1 VVLVPREES
10 PLPKGNGPLVEFSR
24 DLRLLREKVGK
35 PTYRVLSAR
44 AHYSE
49 AALSQAAA
57 GRKLPSLEVTLAY
70 VRACDGDVE
79 EWQRRWR
86 EVVVALEP
94 PVPPSSDGSPYAGLA
109 PFRVEDAVRFFG
121 REKLVEEVLVR
132 LAAQRVVVVVGAS
145 GTGKTSLL
153 RAGVAP
159 KLAGPTVVLTPGAHP
174 LEECL
179 IRLARLAG
187 APVARPADDSRGLHH
202 AVRRAVPDGSE
213 LVLVVD
219 QFEEVFTLCTDHAE
233 RVRFIDQLLT
243 AATIDRSG
251 CRVVLSVRADFYGDC
266 VGHPALSHALRD
278 GQVTV
283 EPMTTDELRQAV
295 VRPAARVDC
304 VVETALVA
312 RIVGD
317 AGGQSGVL
325 PLVSHVLME
334 TWRRRR
340 GTTLTLKGYEAA
352 GGIEHAVAHT
362 AEAAFTALSSE
373 RRRTAQQVLL
383 RLCALGEGIEDTKRR
398 AGRDELD
405 QLGGDVRSVLE
416 HLAAAR
422 LIVLGEDSV
431 EIAHEAL
438 IRSWPRLRGWLAEDR
453 EGLRVHRDLT
463 DAAAAWRTLGEDS
476 GALYRGVR
484 LALARSWAE
493 HHDWALSQTERDFLT
508 ASVADSAR
516 TEAAERRRS
525 SLLRV
530 LVALLSVLLLIAA
543 GTTWYAVR
551 AAQVTAEQRNSALAQ
566 KVATQAPALRTVD
579 PALAGQLALA
589 AFRLDPTADT
599 RSGLL
604 SSVVGPR
611 TTVLTDGVARRAV
624 AFGQGGTLLATAG
637 DTHTVRLRRLPSPN
651 TPEPVIEITARS
663 ERVESLAFTPD
674 GTRLVAAGH
683 DGLVSLWNV
692 ENPAEPRLL
701 AEVQAHAEAVYHVGF
716 SPDGTALI
724 TASNDGT
731 AALWDVRDPSTPTRV
746 ATLTGHG
753 DPVGWAEFAP
763 DGRSAVTA
771 SDDGTV
777 GLWDVTDL
785 AHPRR
790 TALLPAHS
798 PKVNS
803 AVFSPD
809 GALLLTA
816 GFDATARLWDLR
828 ADGGPREVGVLAR
841 HRDTVQA
848 ARFSPDGR
856 TVVTTGWDY
865 TALLWDVS
873 TPSTPT
879 VTGTIAGHTNTVW
892 AADFGPDGRV
902 VATAGN
908 DGAVRLTD
916 VPGRVLGGH
925 TDTVRAS
932 AVSAD
937 GRTAVTGDRDG
948 TVRLWDVADPDRP
961 RRLALPASQMAR
973 VRSVALS
980 RTVLAAGD
988 VDGLVRL
995 WDVSD
1000 PARARLLPQTIQHPG
1015 TARALAFSPDGATLA
1030 VGGDDPEHVIRLWS
1044 LREPSAPVIVGQV
1057 TGSTDFVPA
1066 LAFSPRGDLLA
1077 YAMSGTVRLTDV
1089 SDPARP
1095 RLVATLEGHTDRVLA
1110 LDFAPDG
1117 RHLVSAGLDRT
1128 ARVWDVHDPRSPSH
1142 VSTLSGHQG
1151 AVPSVAYSPDGS
1163 RIATAGYDHTAR
1175 LWDVTDPRAPAPWA
1189 TLSKHADEVHT
1200 VAFFP
1205 NGRTLLTGG
1214 RDATALLWRIAPDD
1228 AAAEACALAHPPAT
1242 AKQWAAYFSDV
1253 DAPAPC
1259 R

>member
-1 VVLVPREES
+1 MPREES
-10 PLPKGNGPLVEFSR
+10 PLPEGDLPLVEFARS
-24 DLRLLREKVGK
+24 LRLVREKAGK

-79 EWQRRWR
+79 EWERRWR
-86 EVVVALEP
+86 ELAVTLEP
-94 PVPPSSDGSPYAGLA
+94 PAPPDSDEPPYAGLA
-109 PFRVEDAVRFFG
+109 PFRVEDAERFFG
-121 REKLVEEVLVR
+121 REPLVEAVLAR
-132 LAAQRVVVVVGAS
+132 LATQRVVVVVGAS

-153 RAGVAP
+153 RAGVTPALP
-159 KLAGPTVVLTPGAHP
+159 GPAVVLTPGAHP
-174 LEECL
+174 LEECFL
-179 IRLARLAG
+179 RLAG
-187 APVARPADDSRGLHH
+187 LADAPVGLPSDDVRGLHH
-202 AVRRAVPDGSE
+202 AVRRAAADGRE
-213 LVLVVD
+213 LVVIVD

-243 AATIDRSG
+243 AATTDRSA

-266 VGHPALSHALRD
+266 VAHPALSRALRD

-283 EPMTTDELRQAV
+283 EPMTTDELRRAV
-295 VRPAARVDC
+295 VQPAARTAC
-304 VVETALVA
+304 VVESALVA

-317 AGGQSGVL
+317 AGGQPGVL
-325 PLVSHVLME
+325 PLVSHVLLE

-340 GTTLTLKGYEAA
+340 GTTLTVKGYEAA

-362 AEAAFTALSSE
+362 AEAAFTALSPE
-373 RRRTAQQVLL
+373 RQRTAQQVLL
-383 RLCALGEGIEDTKRR
+383 RLCALGEGLEDTKRR
-398 AGRDELD
+398 ADRDELE
-405 QLGGDVRSVLE
+405 QLGGDVRAVLE
-416 HLAAAR
+416 NLAAAR
-422 LIVLGEDSV
+422 LIVLDGDSV

-438 IRSWPRLRGWLAEDR
+438 LRSWPRLRGWLAEDR
-453 EGLRVHRDLT
+453 EGLRVHRELT
-463 DAAAAWRTLGEDS
+463 GAAATWRALGADP

-484 LALARSWAE
+484 LAVARSWAE
-493 HHDWALSQTERDFLT
+493 RHDHVLSRPERDFLA
-508 ASVADSAR
+508 ASVAESAR
-516 TEAAERRRS
+516 AEAAGRRRS
-525 SLLRV
+525 AQLRV

-551 AAQVTAEQRNSALAQ
+551 AAEVTAAQRNSAVAQ

-599 RSGLL
+599 RGSLL
-604 SSVVGPR
+604 STVVGPR
-611 TTVLTDGVARRAV
+611 TTVLTGDVARRAV
-624 AFGQGGTLLATAG
+624 AFSPRGSLLAAAG
-637 DTHTVRLRRLPSPN
+637 DARAVRLWRLPLPHAA
-651 TPEPVIEITARS
+651 EPLADVVARS
-663 ERVESLAFTPD
+663 ERVESLAFTAD
-674 GTRLVAAGH
+674 GARLAAAGH
-683 DGLVSLWNV
+683 DGLVSVWNV
-692 ENPAEPRLL
+692 EDPVRPRLL
-701 AEVQAHAEAVYHVGF
+701 AEVRAHAEAVYHVAF
-716 SPDGTALI
+716 SPDGTTLI
-724 TASNDGT
+724 TAGNDGT

-746 ATLTGHG
+746 AVLSGHDG
-753 DPVGWAEFAP
+753 PLSWAEFAP

-777 GLWDVTDL
+777 GLWDVTDR

-790 TALLPAHS
+790 TALVPAHS
-798 PKVNS
+798 DKVTS

-816 GFDATARLWDLR
+816 GFDAVARLWDLR
-828 ADGGPREVGVLAR
+828 AAAGPRELGRLAR

-848 ARFSPDGR
+848 ARFAPDGR

-865 TALLWDVS
+865 TAWLWDVS
-873 TPSTPT
+873 DPSAPT

-892 AADFGPDGRV
+892 AADFSPDGRV

-908 DGAVRLTD
+908 DGAIRLTD

-948 TVRLWDVADPDRP
+948 TVRLWDVTDPDRP
-961 RRLALPASQMAR
+961 RRLPLPEAKMAR
-973 VRSVALS
+973 VRSVVLS
-980 RTVLAAGD
+980 GTVLAAGD
-988 VDGLVRL
+988 VAGLVRL
-995 WDVSD
+995 WDVTD
-1000 PARARLLPQTIQHPG
+1000 PAHARLLPQPIRHPG
-1015 TARALAFSPDGATLA
+1015 TARALAFRPDGAVLA

-1044 LREPSAPVIVGQV
+1044 LRDPAAPVVAGQV
-1057 TGSTDFVPA
+1057 TGATDFAPA

-1077 YAMSGTVRLTDV
+1077 QAMTRTVRLIDV
-1089 SDPARP
+1089 ADPARP
-1095 RLVATLEGHTDRVLA
+1095 RLLAVLDGHTDRVLA

-1128 ARVWDVHDPRSPSH
+1128 ARVWDVTDPRAPAH
-1142 VSTLSGHQG
+1142 VSTLAGHQG
-1151 AVPSVAYSPDGS
+1151 AVPAVAYSPDGT

-1175 LWDVTDPRAPAPWA
+1175 LWDVTDARAPLPWA
-1189 TLSKHADEVHT
+1189 TLAGHTDEVHT

-1205 NGRTLLTGG
+1205 DGRTLLTGG
-1214 RDATALLWRIAPDD
+1214 RDPAALLWRIDPAD
-1228 AAAEACALAHPPAT
+1228 AAAEACRVAHPPAT
-1242 AKQWAAYFSDV
+1242 AGQWGAYFSDV
-1253 DAPAPC
+1253 EAPAPC